1 MTVNQRESELS
12 SLRVS
17 DLENLEKTVNTYYKG
32 LLQAIKACL
41 AVCCSLAFENRTR
54 PLSLMLVTTSG
65 YPQQCPDLCG

>member
-41 AVCCSLAFENRTR
+41 AVCCLW
-54 PLSLMLVTTSG
+54 PLRIE
-65 YPQQCPDLCG
+65 PDHSPSCW